1 MIHPSAGKF
10 AIAFLMF
17 LAFAAIISCSSLD
30 RDLQAE
36 IEAMATTIE
45 TQLDPSLPTSFQ
57 TAAKRQARETV
68 KYAETNDPLLRRNV
82 AEMLDTI
89 RHDLDPA
96 IPEAERARLLDHG
109 EAVKKWI
116 DSDARPAYFAQTE
129 PANVP

>member
-1 MIHPSAGKF
+1 MIRTK
-10 AIAFLMF
+10 AIAFF
-17 LAFAAIISCSSLD
+17 LLGLLGLLAIAGCSSLD
-30 RDLQAE
+30 RQLQAE

-45 TQLDPSLPTSFQ
+45 TKLDPGLPASYR
-57 TAAKRQARETV
+57 TAAQRQASEAV

-96 IPEAERARLLDHG
+96 LTEAQRGDLLAHA

-116 DSDARPAYFAQTE
+116 DSDERPAYFAVKTE
-129 PANVP
+129 PANGP